1 VENRITVRT
10 MKRILIVLIL
20 LIFQAGFMT
29 LSAREPH
36 KWMGVSEQTPEQ
48 EILSMMKSREASI
61 KEVLGEGDVTYTDRQ
76 RERLQVLIN
85 EIIDFTEMSKTAL
98 SIHWTEL
105 SAAQK
110 SEFVSLFS
118 QVVKKSSLKKLDIFH
133 AVIEYKTVKVEGEKA
148 FAQTVATYKRTRTA
162 VDYEF
167 HRVNSTWKVT
177 DFLIDEVST
186 AESYKRSFQ
195 KIIRKHN
202 FQGLMDR
209 LKEKLEEE

>member
-1 VENRITVRT
+1 
-10 MKRILIVLIL
+10 MKRILMVLTL

-36 KWMGVSEQTPEQ
+36 KWTGMSGQTPEQ

-61 KEVLGEGDVTYTDRQ
+61 KKVLGEGDITYTDQ
-76 RERLQVLIN
+76 QGERLQELIN

-98 SIHWTEL
+98 STHWTEL

-148 FAQTVATYKRTRTA
+148 FATYKRTRTA
-162 VDYEF
+162 VDYEL

-209 LKEKLEEE
+209 LRKKLEEE